1 MSMFKYPLERV
12 NNIENNFN
20 NFSQATEIKIQEIIN
35 NQTNLATIPVHLIND
50 KVLINNGVIELSRKP
65 LSSALINNMVMVV
78 QEIGNDLVVQA
89 EIIKPFSIVENVV
102 NLETTFYN
110 GYYALV
116 SYIYQGEL

>member
-20 NFSQATEIKIQEIIN
+20 NFSQTTEIKIQEIID

-78 QEIGNDLVVQA
+78 EEIGNDLVVQA